1 MNPLM
6 LRDSPR
12 FPRCEMYEEMSVER
26 NWTDTETRALLY
38 IRQDEEISRQI
49 SGTVR
54 DSLIYAEISRLLRAQ
69 GIHRTKRQVT
79 TKLKTLKQKF
89 LKIHEHHKNTGHGRV
104 YWNYYDLCK
113 SIWGSNR
120 PTNTLTPHNNV
131 KLEEPQST
139 SIEDARNE
147 CRSTSTDIDVSVSHD
162 AETGDMI
169 TGAVA
174 QPARKK
180 AKKHPIITDPVRDQ
194 ETLHV
199 QNQREYEERLRRE
212 AREEQ
217 KEEQASLMAMW
228 KEMMEFQGNL
238 LREFIHRPSY
248 HRHAHHN
255 QGHSSFPSTSYMT
268 PYASPGAETEN
279 ESAVSQEED
288 EVEEE
293 EKYIIPAEIA
303 PALDAQP
310 VNSANDSQSNTTE
323 TVAPPPT
330 QAAGQS
336 DLEMCVLRRQERVL
350 QLQEEYYS
358 LKIKYLKDK
367 MAKDSGQND
376 KEEC

>member
-1 MNPLM
+1 M
-6 LRDSPR
+6 PR
-12 FPRCEMYEEMSVER
+12 APSDVWIHFTSANVEGK
-26 NWTDTETRALLY
+26 DVY
-38 IRQDEEISRQI
+38 ICKYCAKTYVKNATKMQQHI
-49 SGTVR
+49 VKC
-54 DSLIYAEISRLLRAQ
+54 LKLPQ
-69 GIHRTKRQVT
+69 GS
-79 TKLKTLKQKF
+79 KQAA
-89 LKIHEHHKNTGHGRV
+89 
-104 YWNYYDLCK
+104 
-113 SIWGSNR
+113 
-120 PTNTLTPHNNV
+120 P
-131 KLEEPQST
+131 
-139 SIEDARNE
+139 
-147 CRSTSTDIDVSVSHD
+147 
-162 AETGDMI
+162 
-169 TGAVA
+169 AVA

-288 EVEEE
+288 EEEEE

-336 DLEMCVLRRQERVL
+336 NLEMCVLRRQERVL

>member
-1 MNPLM
+1 MNPQ
-6 LRDSPR
+6 RDSPR
-12 FPRCEMYEEMSVER
+12 FLRREMYEEMSAER

-89 LKIHEHHKNTGHGRV
+89 LKIHEHHKNSGHGRV

-120 PTNTLTPHNNV
+120 PTNTLNLHSSV

-147 CRSTSTDIDVSVSHD
+147 STSTDVEVSISHD
-162 AETGDMI
+162 AETDNI
-169 TGAVA
+169 TEVVA
-174 QPARKK
+174 QPVRKK
-180 AKKHPIITDPVRDQ
+180 AKKLPTPITDTLRDQ
-194 ETLHV
+194 EHLHV

-238 LREFIHRPSY
+238 LREFIHRPPLPSSLPSHPSY

-255 QGHSSFPSTSYMT
+255 QGRSTFPSTSYMT

-279 ESAVSQEED
+279 ESAFSQDED
-288 EVEEE
+288 EAEEE
-293 EKYIIPAEIA
+293 EKYIIPAETA
-303 PALDAQP
+303 PLLDAQL
-310 VNSANDSQSNTTE
+310 VNCANDSQSNTAE
-323 TVAPPPT
+323 TVSPPPT
-330 QAAGQS
+330 QSAGKS
-336 DLEMCVLRRQERVL
+336 DLELSVLRRQERVL
-350 QLQEEYYS
+350 ELQEEYYS

-367 MAKDSGQND
+367 MAKDS
-376 KEEC
+376 

>member
-1 MNPLM
+1 
-6 LRDSPR
+6 
-12 FPRCEMYEEMSVER
+12 MYEEMSAER

-89 LKIHEHHKNTGHGRV
+89 LKIHEHHRNSGHGRV

-120 PTNTLTPHNNV
+120 LTNTLTLHNNV

-147 CRSTSTDIDVSVSHD
+147 SRSTDIEVSITPDD
-162 AETGDMI
+162 AETDDM
-169 TGAVA
+169 TEVVA

-180 AKKHPIITDPVRDQ
+180 AKKHFISDSVRDQ
-194 ETLHV
+194 DPLHV

-217 KEEQASLMAMW
+217 KEEQASLMTMW

-238 LREFIHRPSY
+238 LREFIHRPSLPTSLPSHPSY
-248 HRHAHHN
+248 YRHAHHN
-255 QGHSSFPSTSYMT
+255 QGLSTFPSTSYMT
-268 PYASPGAETEN
+268 LYASPGAETEN
-279 ESAVSQEED
+279 ESAISQEED
-288 EVEEE
+288 EEEEE
-293 EKYIIPAEIA
+293 EKYVIPAEIA
-303 PALDAQP
+303 PVLDAQP
-310 VNSANDSQSNTTE
+310 VNSANDSQSNTAE
-323 TVAPPPT
+323 TVSPPPT
-330 QAAGQS
+330 QSAGKK
-336 DLEMCVLRRQERVL
+336 DLEMSVLRRQERVL
-350 QLQEEYYS
+350 ELQEEYYS

-367 MAKDSGQND
+367 MAKDSGQNN

>member
-1 MNPLM
+1 
-6 LRDSPR
+6 
-12 FPRCEMYEEMSVER
+12 MYEEMSVER

-89 LKIHEHHKNTGHGRV
+89 LKIHEHHKNSGHGRV

-120 PTNTLTPHNNV
+120 PTDALTLHNNV

-147 CRSTSTDIDVSVSHD
+147 SRSTDVEVSVSHED
-162 AETGDMI
+162 EETDDM
-169 TGAVA
+169 TDVVA
-174 QPARKK
+174 QPVRKK
-180 AKKHPIITDPVRDQ
+180 AKKRSVTDSVRDQ
-194 ETLHV
+194 EPLHV
-199 QNQREYEERLRRE
+199 QNQREYEECLRRE

-217 KEEQASLMAMW
+217 KEDRASLMAMW

-238 LREFIHRPSY
+238 LKEFIHRPSLPSLPSY
-248 HRHAHHN
+248 HR
-255 QGHSSFPSTSYMT
+255 
-268 PYASPGAETEN
+268 AETEN
-279 ESAVSQEED
+279 ESAISHEE
-288 EVEEE
+288 EEEEEE
-293 EKYIIPAEIA
+293 EKYVIPAEIA
-303 PALDAQP
+303 PVLDVQP
-310 VNSANDSQSNTTE
+310 VNRANDSQSNTAE
-323 TVAPPPT
+323 TASPPAPT
-330 QAAGQS
+330 QSAGKS
-336 DLEMCVLRRQERVL
+336 DLETSVLLRQERVL

-358 LKIKYLKDK
+358 LKIKYLKHK
-367 MAKDSGQND
+367 ISKDP
-376 KEEC
+376 